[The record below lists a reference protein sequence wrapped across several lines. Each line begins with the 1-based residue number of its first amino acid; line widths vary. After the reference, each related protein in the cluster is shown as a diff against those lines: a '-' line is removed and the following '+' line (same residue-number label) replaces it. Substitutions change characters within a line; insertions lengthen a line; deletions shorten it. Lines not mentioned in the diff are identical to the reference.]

1 MALYP
6 KTLLLVIRLFAVSLG
21 LFAVGTGAQAQAG
34 DAQVEQAQAWIEA
47 GENLEQISQ
56 ATWKKLLTPKQY
68 EILWEEG
75 TEPAHS
81 GELLDNKR
89 KGTYVTAGCR
99 IPVFHSEHK
108 YDSGTGWPSF
118 WRPLEDDNIQ
128 LRDDYT
134 WYGRKQVEVVSACGE
149 HLGHVFEDGPPP
161 TGLRYCI
168 NSAALVF
175 VPEE

>member
-1 MALYP
+1 MTRYA
-6 KTLLLVIRLFAVSLG
+6 KSLLLVTLLFPMSVGLSVST
-21 LFAVGTGAQAQAG
+21 AAQAQA
-34 DAQVEQAQAWIEA
+34 DPARVKQAKAWIEA
-47 GENLEQISQ
+47 GENLEQISK

-68 EILWEEG
+68 KVLWEEG

-118 WRPLEDDNIQ
+118 WKPLDDDNIQ

-134 WYGRKQVEVVSACGE
+134 WFGQKRTEVVSACGE

-168 NSAALVF
+168 NSAALLF
-175 VPEE
+175 IPDE